1 MFTDHDLC
9 PDSPDQLLVK
19 VNWYGA
25 AGDLAG
31 CASQQVSADDSASV
45 ADLLAGVSAANREL
59 ARVIGL
65 STFLLNGKKVSPEAK
80 LAAGDSLDVLP
91 PFAGG

>member
-1 MFTDHDLC
+1 MSTDHNSC
-9 PDSPDQLLVK
+9 PDSPNQLLVTI
-19 VNWYGA
+19 NWYGA

-31 CASQQVSADDSASV
+31 CASQQISADESASV
-45 ADLLAGVSAANREL
+45 ADLLTGASAANREL